1 MPAEFSHSGG
11 AGSHIELLVKDI
23 MAQADIGIIGGSGLY
38 DLEGLEETDEVV
50 VDTPFGQPSDAF
62 RLGTLNGIRIAFL
75 PRHGRGHRLLPSEL
89 PARANIFAL
98 KLLGVRR
105 VISASAV
112 GSLRADFEPMDMVV
126 PDDLYDR
133 TKGRPST
140 FFGDGVVAHISF
152 GRPFCAEV
160 RDALVVSSTAVVSRT
175 HGSGTYVCIEGPA
188 FSTRAESEVYRNLGF
203 DLIGM
208 TALPEAKLAR
218 EAGLCY
224 GVLAQVTDYDSWYE
238 GHEAVTNDMVM
249 QNVARNALNAK
260 AILQRVLPALGAE
273 RHCGCAHALDD
284 AMATARE
291 AMDPVTLERLA
302 PLLRHGN

>member
-1 MPAEFSHSGG
+1 
-11 AGSHIELLVKDI
+11 

-38 DLEGLEETDEVV
+38 DLEGLEDTAETTVE
-50 VDTPFGQPSDAF
+50 TPFGSPSDAF
-62 RLGTLNGIRIAFL
+62 RLGTLDGVRIAFL

-89 PARANIFAL
+89 PARANIYAL

-105 VISASAV
+105 VVSASAV
-112 GSLRADFEPMDMVV
+112 GSLREDFQPMDMVV

-152 GRPFCAEV
+152 GQPFCPEV
-160 RDALVVSSTAVVSRT
+160 RAALADSSGSVVPRT
-175 HGSGTYVCIEGPA
+175 HSGGTYVCIEGPA
-188 FSTRAESEVYRNLGF
+188 FSTRAESEVYRHLGF
-203 DLIGM
+203 DIIGM

-249 QNVARNALNAK
+249 QNVAKNAANAK
-260 AILQRVLPALGAE
+260 SILRRALPALSAE
-273 RHCGCAHALDD
+273 RHCRCGHALDD
-284 AMATARE
+284 ALATARE
-291 AMDPVTLERLA
+291 WMDPGTLERLS
-302 PLLRHGN
+302 PLLPGNS